1 MAGGRQLGLEGGR
14 LVWSNG
20 DTVEPGGTIETL
32 DGEVLGT
39 YTGVAQGFKM
49 CKQIS
54 DERSLGLDQLV
65 MSPNC
70 LKELPEI
77 QLRPR
82 SDS

>member
-1 MAGGRQLGLEGGR
+1 MAGGRQLGLEVGR

-32 DGEVLGT
+32 RGEVLAT
-39 YTGVAQGFKM
+39 YTDSVAGFKM
-49 CKQIS
+49 CNQIS
-54 DERSLGLDQLV
+54 EEMGLGLDQLV

-77 QLRPR
+77 QRRPR

>member
-1 MAGGRQLGLEGGR
+1 MAGDRQGGR
-14 LVWSNG
+14 MGWSNG
-20 DTVEPGGTIETL
+20 DPVEPGGTIETL
-32 DGEVLGT
+32 QGEVLAT
-39 YTGVAQGFKM
+39 YTDSVAGFKM
-49 CKQIS
+49 CRQIS
-54 DERSLGLDQLV
+54 EEMSLRLDQLV